1 MIQCITYGRGEQNG
15 LNHNSKRAIIC
26 VREGRAV
33 CPVCGRRTNVR
44 LLPETRLR
52 SYPLYCKLCRA
63 ETVVDYDGT

>member
-1 MIQCITYGRGEQNG
+1 MNP
-15 LNHNSKRAIIC
+15 NSKRVIIC

-52 SYPLYCKLCRA
+52 SYPLFCVPEVIARGA
-63 ETVVDYDGT
+63 GDDTAG

>member
-1 MIQCITYGRGEQNG
+1 M
-15 LNHNSKRAIIC
+15 NHNSKRAIIC

-63 ETVVDYDGT
+63 ETVVDYDVT